1 MFMKKGISVIIC
13 LYNAEQRIKK
23 VLGCLLAQQNHDR
36 IEWEVILV
44 DNAST
49 DNSVAIARQTWNHPR
64 VPLHIISEP
73 QQGQSYATRTG
84 IKNAAYDIII
94 MVDDDN
100 YISPNYI
107 SRAYEIMEA
116 HPEVGIAGGRGI
128 GVFEKEPPAWLE
140 NFEQALAIGPQADA
154 EGYVD
159 DSRGY
164 IYGAGSIIR
173 KPVYD
178 YLISNNFELMLKG
191 RIGKSLVAGEDSE
204 RCHAFRIL
212 GYKLWYDPFLEFGH
226 QMPAARTDWKYIRKL
241 YKSFGRASAYH
252 GLYQEILKNPKG
264 IRSLVAQNVLLSVLH
279 TLYLLLPAL
288 PAHILI
294 SATGSDAGKKKV
306 IRFDYLWGRLYELI
320 NGMGKVKRYRK
331 QLKNAPWRENTGQL
345 KKTT

>member
-1 MFMKKGISVIIC
+1 MKKGISVVIC
-13 LYNAEQRIKK
+13 LYNSEQRIKK
-23 VLGCLLAQQNHDR
+23 VLECLLSQQNHDR
-36 IEWEVILV
+36 IAWEVILV

-100 YISPNYI
+100 YVSPNYV
-107 SRAYEIMEA
+107 SQAYKIMEA

-128 GVFEKEPPAWLE
+128 GIFEKEPPAWFK

-159 DSRGY
+159 DRRGY

-178 YLISNNFELMLKG
+178 YLISNNFKLMLKG

-204 RCHAFRIL
+204 RSHAFRIL
-212 GYKLWYDPFLEFGH
+212 GYKLWYDPSLEFGH
-226 QMPAARTDWKYIRKL
+226 QMPAVRINWKYIRKL

-252 GLYQEILKNPKG
+252 GLYEEILKNKKG
-264 IRSLVAQNVLLSVLH
+264 IRSIVDQNLFLTILY
-279 TLYLLLPAL
+279 TLFWLLLVL
-288 PAHILI
+288 PAYIKVMF
-294 SATGSDAGKKKV
+294 AGSNEGKNEAVK
-306 IRFDYLWGRLYELI
+306 FDYFYGRLSELLI
-320 NGMGKVKRYRK
+320 NMGKVIKYRK
-331 QLKNAPWRENTGQL
+331 RLKNATWRENNMQL
-345 KKTT
+345 KKTI